1 MLIKDYIKY
10 TVITMLLLRRVVVVA
25 GSYVSNPAVS
35 SCKNNLKH
43 LCNFKTSS
51 AVMGQTVSQDKVVSY
66 EQLKKMLESHNI
78 QLFDVRSLE
87 EFQAGRIPS
96 STNIPLGELDQ
107 ALKMESETFKKLF
120 KVEKPEK
127 QDSNIVFHCQ
137 SGRRS
142 ATALETAVNLG
153 YTNWFIFHRRHI
165 KETVQLCAVCSVI
178 YPKVTKQAGRFLSA
192 V

>member
-1 MLIKDYIKY
+1 
-10 TVITMLLLRRVVVVA
+10 
-25 GSYVSNPAVS
+25 
-35 SCKNNLKH
+35 
-43 LCNFKTSS
+43 
-51 AVMGQTVSQDKVVSY
+51 
-66 EQLKKMLESHNI
+66 MLESHNI

-153 YTNWFIFHRRHI
+153 YT
-165 KETVQLCAVCSVI
+165 KYVSV
-178 YPKVTKQAGRFLSA
+178 PLL
-192 V
+192 

>member
-51 AVMGQTVSQDKVVSY
+51 AVMGLTVSQDKVVSY

-120 KVEKPEK
+120 NVEKPEK

-153 YTNWFIFHRRHI
+153 YTKAQH
-165 KETVQLCAVCSVI
+165 
-178 YPKVTKQAGRFLSA
+178 YAGGYSEWSQREGN
-192 V
+192 